1 MVPCTPPFGTLLER
15 LIWRVALAVGLLA
28 GLSMFGFGLLAL
40 LPSDY
45 AEVILIFAHG
55 GRSAE
60 PGGASPPFRCAA
72 GLRRSDAGA
81 VPCAGSAR
89 RSRAI
94 SASPSPPAIRWR
106 REIGLRL
113 AATAQLVGV
122 AFLMML
128 GLGVPIGIL
137 AALHRGGPIDSDRH
151 GHRGAGHVGAEFL
164 GRRCSSS
171 SCSRFVL
178 GWAPSSGYGEWRHV
192 VLPAAVIATASMG
205 LTARYVRA
213 SLVSAFAEPHLRT
226 ALAKGRSRV
235 GALLVHA
242 LPTALPG
249 ILTVLGLQLARMFD
263 GAIVVET
270 IFAWPGLG
278 RMLVEALLDR
288 DFPVLQAALLVVGA
302 AYVTINLAV
311 DLAVA
316 AIDPRMGEAV

>member
-1 MVPCTPPFGTLLER
+1 MHPPVGTLLDR
-15 LIWRVALAVGLLA
+15 IIWRVALAVGLLI

-45 AEVILIFAHG
+45 AEVILIS
-55 GRSAE
+55 RM
-60 PGGASPPFRCAA
+60 A
-72 GLRRSDAGA
+72 GEL
-81 VPCAGSAR
+81 
-89 RSRAI
+89 
-94 SASPSPPAIRWR
+94 PSPEALAAFRTQQGFDDPMPVQYLRWLASTLTGDLGVSFTTGDPVAE
-106 REIGLRL
+106 EIGLRL

-128 GLGVPIGIL
+128 VIAVPLGIL
-137 AALHRGGPIDSDRH
+137 AALHHGGPIDRIVT
-151 GHRGAGHVGAEFL
+151 AIAVL
-164 GRRCSSS
+164 GMSVPN
-171 SCSRFVL
+171 FWQALLFVLLFALVL

-192 VLPAAVIATASMG
+192 VLPATVIATASMG

-226 ALAKGRSRV
+226 ALAKGRSRA

-302 AYVTINLAV
+302 AYVAINLAV
-311 DLAVA
+311 DLAIA

>member
-1 MVPCTPPFGTLLER
+1 MHSPVGTLLER

-45 AEVILIFAHG
+45 AEVILIS
-55 GRSAE
+55 RM
-60 PGGASPPFRCAA
+60 A
-72 GLRRSDAGA
+72 GE
-81 VPCAGSAR
+81 V
-89 RSRAI
+89 
-94 SASPSPPAIRWR
+94 PSPEALAAFRAQQGFDDPMPVQYLRWLGATLTGDLGVSFTTGDPVAE
-106 REIGLRL
+106 EIGLRL

-137 AALHRGGPIDSDRH
+137 AALHRGGPIDRIVT
-151 GHRGAGHVGAEFL
+151 AIAVL
-164 GRRCSSS
+164 GMSVPN
-171 SCSRFVL
+171 FWQALLFVLLFALVL